1 MASIHGLFIQNP
13 EFMKIL
19 IDAGYD
25 GLTAYDF
32 GFRSDFEEQPVWMVV
47 NAARQVTM
55 IDMVEVTQADLHYRH
70 EPAN

>member
-32 GFRSDFEEQPVWMVV
+32 GFRSDFEEQPVWMV
-47 NAARQVTM
+47 
-55 IDMVEVTQADLHYRH
+55 DMVEVTQADLHYRH